1 MFVILVLFNPVPVEG
16 FELTVLE
23 HALVVRPAP
32 LHPLKVLA
40 LHPHVAYAT
49 SNDFYQVDSLDMS
62 GPATGGCK
70 DLTAMLTRI
79 TLQRMGMGM
88 FFQLLFC
95 PEKLGTR
102 HAFEGAL
109 MPFSVSPQRK
119 VMVG

>member
-1 MFVILVLFNPVPVEG
+1 MILVLFNPVPVEG

-70 DLTAMLTRI
+70 DLSAMLTRI
-79 TLQRMGMGM
+79 PFLRMRFSMLN
-88 FFQLLFC
+88 QLLFC

-102 HAFEGAL
+102 HALEGTL
-109 MPFSVSPQRK
+109 VSFSVSSERK